1 MAPTLPVSP
10 GQRGKLCSRDVA
22 DTHVFGDEVAQRGV
36 AFLDR
41 RAGLEVGGGFGVE
54 TLQRKDPAGYLKKN
68 ATKRLA
74 AIAKLAFE
82 VIPKDPS
89 RPAYRQGNTLGDEHR
104 HWFCVRFFHQYLLF
118 FCFHTQAKVI
128 VYAWV
133 NDEDSKRA
141 YESTDDA
148 YRVFRKMLDSGHPPS
163 DWNHLLAEARV
174 ESERLGRISSGGVG

>member
-1 MAPTLPVSP
+1 M
-10 GQRGKLCSRDVA
+10 
-22 DTHVFGDEVAQRGV
+22 FGDEVAQRGV

-54 TLQRKDPAGYLKKN
+54 TLQRKGPAGYLKKN

-82 VIPKDPS
+82 VISKDPS

-104 HWFCVRFFHQYLLF
+104 DWFLARFFQQYRLF
-118 FCFHTQAKVI
+118 FRIHAQAKVI

-133 NDEDSKRA
+133 NDEDTKRRLRKPRRRLPGLSQDA
-141 YESTDDA
+141 RQRSSALRLEST
-148 YRVFRKMLDSGHPPS
+148 SG
-163 DWNHLLAEARV
+163 
-174 ESERLGRISSGGVG
+174 